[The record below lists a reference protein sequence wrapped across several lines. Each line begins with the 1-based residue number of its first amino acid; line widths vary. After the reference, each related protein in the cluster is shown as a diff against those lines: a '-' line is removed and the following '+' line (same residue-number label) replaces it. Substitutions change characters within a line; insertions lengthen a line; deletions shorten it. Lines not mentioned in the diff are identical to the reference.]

1 MKTVKE
7 LADILGVSKVTILN
21 NAKVL
26 ELELHKK
33 DKMFLI
39 DEKQQEKI
47 IEKVNANKKRNAP
60 DSKPMTF
67 EQSKSDHESLIKV
80 YDSQINAL
88 NERIKADTI
97 EKENYRDIIQSLHKL
112 LENQQILALES
123 NKRIKELENRI
134 NQNEQETETPVM
146 NHKVEKENT
155 EVSEPEPIKNP
166 SLFQRLFK
174 SKK

>member
-33 DKMFLI
+33 DKMFFI

-60 DSKPMTF
+60 DPKPMTF
-67 EQSKSDHESLIKV
+67 EQSKSDHEALIKV
-80 YDSQINAL
+80 YESQINAL

-134 NQNEQETETPVM
+134 NQNDQETETPVM

>member
-60 DSKPMTF
+60 DSKPMTV
-67 EQSKSDHESLIKV
+67 EQSKSDHETLIKV

-146 NHKVEKENT
+146 NHKVEKEKT